1 MSTGVLGTGTSA
13 LLAFQ
18 RALSTVGHNV
28 ANAATPGY
36 SRQRVELEARPGQPS
51 SISIGQ
57 GVDVSMLRRL
67 ADGLV
72 FARQV
77 DSAGELG
84 RLNQLSSLSARVD
97 GLLSGS
103 ATSLSA
109 PWSAF
114 FNAAKGVVAEPTST
128 TARNQLLATGQ
139 QLAARWHSLDGQLS
153 AMDEDVDRNITAK
166 VADANRLAGEI
177 ASLNR
182 DIVSAGAA
190 NASPDLMD
198 ARDQRVQQ
206 LSALVGAET
215 VMQDDGAMNV
225 FSAGGQP
232 LVLGTRASQLS
243 AMPDAYRPDR
253 LQLAID
259 TPSGPVRLPAGS
271 VGGELGGLMEF
282 RGRVLDPMR
291 AELGRMAAVFAETFN
306 ATQNAGVDYN
316 GNPGADVFAIPA
328 PRVDANAAN
337 TGTATLATSI
347 DDASA
352 LTGQNLVLRFDGS
365 AWSALR
371 ADTGEAIAMTGTGTT
386 ADPLKVGGVAI
397 TVGGSAAAGDR
408 FLLAP
413 TAGAAAGIKV
423 VMTDPAGI
431 AAASPLVTKAD
442 LGNLGDAR
450 AANASVTD
458 PIAFASFTGATIDFI
473 DANNYTIDG
482 AGPYAY
488 TAGAAIAGSG
498 WSLTLQGTPAA
509 GDSFTLGRTP
519 PRSSDNANA
528 RLLAGVDTARV
539 LDNGTADL
547 TSGLTRLT
555 ARAGNEARH
564 AQLSLEAQ
572 QAIDTQVS
580 AERESVSG
588 VNLDEEAADM
598 LRFQQAYQAAAQVIA
613 TADNMFQ
620 TLLGAVRR

>member
-1 MSTGVLGTGTSA
+1 MSTGLLGTGSSA

-51 SISIGQ
+51 RISIGQ

-77 DSAGELG
+77 DSAGEVG
-84 RLNQLSSLSARVD
+84 RLGQLSTLSARVD
-97 GLLSGS
+97 GLLSDS

-128 TARNQLLATGQ
+128 TARNQLLATGG
-139 QLAARWHSLDGQLS
+139 QLAARWRALDGQLAS
-153 AMDEDVDRNITAK
+153 LDDEVDRNITGK
-166 VADANRLAGEI
+166 VADANRLASEI
-177 ASLNR
+177 AALNR
-182 DIVSAGAA
+182 DIVSTGPA

-206 LSALVGAET
+206 LSTLVGAET

-225 FSAGGQP
+225 FTAGGQP
-232 LVLGTRASQLS
+232 LVLGARASDLS

-253 LQLAID
+253 LQLAIG
-259 TPSGPVRLPAGS
+259 TPSGPVRLPDGN
-271 VGGELGGLMEF
+271 VGGELGGLLEF

-291 AELGRMAAVFAETFN
+291 AELGRMATAFAETFN
-306 ATQNAGVDYN
+306 ATQNAGIDYN

-337 TGTATLATSI
+337 TGTATLATAI
-347 DDASA
+347 DDTAA

-365 AWSALR
+365 AWSAMR
-371 ADTGEAIAMTGTGTT
+371 ADTGEAVAMTGTGTA
-386 ADPLKVGGVAI
+386 ADPLKAGGVAV

-413 TAGAAAGIKV
+413 TAGAAGGIKV

-450 AANASVTD
+450 AAGARVTD
-458 PIAFASFTGATIDFI
+458 AAAFASFSGATIDFI
-473 DANNYTIDG
+473 DAGSYTIDG

-488 TAGAAIAGSG
+488 AAGTPITGTG

-509 GDSFTLGRTP
+509 GDSFALGRTP

-528 RLLAGVDTARV
+528 RLLASVDGMRT
-539 LDNGTADL
+539 LDNGSADL
-547 TSGLTRLT
+547 NGGLNRLT

-572 QAIDTQVS
+572 QAIDTQVN

-613 TADNMFQ
+613 TADSMFQ

>member
-1 MSTGVLGTGTSA
+1 MSTGLLGTGSSA

-51 SISIGQ
+51 RISIGQ

-77 DSAGELG
+77 DSAGEVG
-84 RLNQLSSLSARVD
+84 RLGQLSSLSARVD
-97 GLLSGS
+97 GLLSDS
-103 ATSLSA
+103 ATSLSG

-128 TARNQLLATGQ
+128 TARNQLLATGG
-139 QLAARWHSLDGQLS
+139 QLAARWRALDGQLAS
-153 AMDEDVDRNITAK
+153 LDDEVDRNIAGK
-166 VADANRLAGEI
+166 VADASRLAGEI
-177 ASLNR
+177 AALNR

-206 LSALVGAET
+206 LSTLVGADT
-215 VMQDDGAMNV
+215 VMQDDAAMNV
-225 FSAGGQP
+225 FTTGGQP
-232 LVLGTRASQLS
+232 LVLGARASELS
-243 AMPDAYRPDR
+243 ALPDAYRPDR
-253 LQLAID
+253 LQLAIG
-259 TPSGPVRLPAGS
+259 TPAGPVRLPDGT
-271 VGGELGGLMEF
+271 VGGELGGLLEF

-291 AELGRMAAVFAETFN
+291 AELGRMATVFAETFN
-306 ATQNAGVDYN
+306 ATQNAGIDYN

-328 PRVDANAAN
+328 PRIDANAAN
-337 TGTATLATSI
+337 TGTATLATAI
-347 DDASA
+347 DDTAA

-365 AWSALR
+365 AWSAVR
-371 ADTGEAIAMTGTGTT
+371 ADTGEAVAMTGTGTA
-386 ADPLKVGGVAI
+386 ADPLKAGGVAI

-450 AANASVTD
+450 AAAASITD
-458 PIAFASFTGATIDFI
+458 PAAFASFTGATIDFI
-473 DANNYTIDG
+473 DAASYTLDG
-482 AGPYAY
+482 VGPFAY
-488 TAGAAIAGSG
+488 TTGAAINGSG
-498 WSLTLQGTPAA
+498 WSLTLQGTPSA
-509 GDSFTLGRTP
+509 GDSFTIGRTP

-528 RLLAGVDTARV
+528 RLLASVDGMRT
-539 LDNGTADL
+539 LDNGSADL
-547 TSGLTRLT
+547 NGGLARLT

-572 QAIDTQVS
+572 QAIDAQVN

-613 TADNMFQ
+613 TADSMFQ

>member
-97 GLLSGS
+97 GLLSGA

-153 AMDEDVDRNITAK
+153 AMDAEVDRNITAK

-259 TPSGPVRLPAGS
+259 TPSGPVRLPEGS
-271 VGGELGGLMEF
+271 VGGELDGLMEF

-291 AELGRMAAVFAETFN
+291 AELGRMATVFAETFN

-371 ADTGEAIAMTGTGTT
+371 ADTGEAVAMTGTGTA

-458 PIAFASFTGATIDFI
+458 PLAFASFTGATIDFI

>member
-1 MSTGVLGTGTSA
+1 MSTGLLGTGSSA

-57 GVDVSMLRRL
+57 GVDVDMLRRL

-72 FARQV
+72 
-77 DSAGELG
+77 DSAGEVG
-84 RLNQLSSLSARVD
+84 RLGQLSSLSSRVD
-97 GLLSGS
+97 GLLSDS

-114 FNAAKGVVAEPTST
+114 FNAAQGVVAEPTST

-139 QLAARWHSLDGQLS
+139 QLAARWRSLDGQLAS
-153 AMDEDVDRNITAK
+153 MDDEVDRNIAGK
-166 VADANRLAGEI
+166 VADANRLATEI
-177 ASLNR
+177 AALNR

-190 NASPDLMD
+190 GTSPDMLD

-206 LSALVGAET
+206 LSTLVGAET

-225 FSAGGQP
+225 FTAGGQP
-232 LVLGTRASQLS
+232 LVLGARASALS
-243 AMPDAYRPDR
+243 AIPDAYRPDR
-253 LQLAID
+253 LQLALA
-259 TPSGPVRLPAGS
+259 SSAGPVRLPEGN
-271 VGGELGGLMEF
+271 VGGELGGLLEF

-291 AELGRMAAVFAETFN
+291 AELGRMATVFAETFN
-306 ATQNAGVDYN
+306 ATQNAGIDYN

-337 TGTATLATSI
+337 TGTATLATAV
-347 DDASA
+347 DDTAA

-365 AWSALR
+365 AWSAMR
-371 ADTGEAIAMTGTGTT
+371 ADTGEAVAMTGTGTV
-386 ADPLKVGGVAI
+386 ADPFKVGGVAI
-397 TVGGSAAAGDR
+397 TVGGSAVAGDR
-408 FLLAP
+408 FLLTP
-413 TAGAAAGIKV
+413 TAGASAGIQV

-450 AANASVTD
+450 AAGASVTD
-458 PIAFASFTGATIDFI
+458 PAAFASFTGATIDFI

-488 TAGAAIAGSG
+488 AAGTAIAGSG
-498 WSLTLQGTPAA
+498 WSLTLQGAPAA

-528 RLLAGVDTARV
+528 RLLAAVDSMRT

-572 QAIDTQVS
+572 QAIDTQVN

-588 VNLDEEAADM
+588 VNLDEEAADI
-598 LRFQQAYQAAAQVIA
+598 LRFQQAYQAAAQIIA
-613 TADNMFQ
+613 TADSMFQ
-620 TLLGAVRR
+620 TLMGAVRR

>member
-1 MSTGVLGTGTSA
+1 MSTGVLGTGSSA

-36 SRQRVELEARPGQPS
+36 SRQRIELQARAGDPS
-51 SISIGQ
+51 SMNIGQ
-57 GVDVSMLRRL
+57 GVDVQSLRRL

-84 RLNQLSSLSARVD
+84 RLDQLSSLSARVD
-97 GLLSGS
+97 GLLSNT
-103 ATSLSA
+103 ATSLSG

-139 QLAARWHSLDGQLS
+139 QLAARWHSIDSHLS
-153 AMDEDVDRNITAK
+153 AMDQEVDRNIAGK
-166 VADANRLAGEI
+166 VADANRLASEI

-190 NASPDLMD
+190 GASPDMLD

-206 LSALVGAET
+206 LSTLVGAET
-215 VMQDDGAMNV
+215 LMQDDGAMNV
-225 FSAGGQP
+225 FTAGGQP
-232 LVLGTRASQLS
+232 LVLGTRASKLS
-243 AMPDAYRPDR
+243 AIPDAYRPDR

-259 TPSGPVRLPAGS
+259 TTSGPVRLADSGI
-271 VGGELGGLMEF
+271 GGELGGLLEF

-291 AELGRMAAVFAETFN
+291 AELGRMATVFAETFN

-328 PRVDANAAN
+328 PRVDAHAAN
-337 TGTATLATSI
+337 TGTATLTATV

-365 AWSALR
+365 AWSAMR
-371 ADTGEAIAMTGTGTT
+371 ADTGEAVAMTGTGTA
-386 ADPLKVGGVAI
+386 ADPLKAGGIAI
-397 TVGGSAAAGDR
+397 TVGGSTAAGDR
-408 FLLAP
+408 FQLTP
-413 TAGAAAGIKV
+413 TAGASAGIKV

-431 AAASPLVTKAD
+431 AAASPLVVKGD

-450 AANASVTD
+450 AASAGVTD
-458 PIAFASFTGATIDFI
+458 PAAFASFSGATIDFI

-488 TAGAAIAGSG
+488 TAGTPIAAGG

-528 RLLAGVDTARV
+528 RLLAGVDAARV
-539 LDNGTADL
+539 LDNGSADL
-547 TSGLTRLT
+547 SSGLSRLT

-572 QAIDTQVS
+572 QAIDTQVN